1 MTDPAAP
8 GVAVLDNYWAPTLS
22 FALSL
27 GRRGVP
33 LHFYGRGAG
42 RWSRYCT
49 RRMSCPPLED
59 AERFIPWLE
68 ERVRSGEISRLAP
81 TSDLIAYY
89 LALLRHLFAPEVQRT
104 IAPLDEIEQC
114 LIKTRFASACQRIG
128 QAIPASFAP
137 EDPQGA
143 LAAAAQ
149 LGYPLILKPKSHLA
163 VGTDERGT
171 IVRDRRALL
180 AAFRTYPVVPG
191 QEAIARR
198 YPELLWPLLQRYI
211 PSARRRVYSVSGLK
225 DAQGGIVTAALSV
238 KRWQWPPDTGT
249 STSQVSHHDATI
261 LATGIAAVD
270 KLLSRGLFELELLL
284 DDSRL
289 LAIDLNPRAFGFM
302 ALDLALGNDL
312 PWLWYQ
318 STREVLTPLA
328 PRTSHP
334 VLEARF
340 SIPHAVGRGILRL
353 FGRRFPAG
361 PPRRH
366 DRGPH
371 GVLPMLGHWSDPL
384 PLLVSNVRLLRHP
397 GGLMR
402 PFVTA
407 ARQEKEAQ
415 RHAST
420 LARTA
425 LPDEP

>member
-49 RRMSCPPLED
+49 RRMSCPPVED
-59 AERFIPWLE
+59 AERFVPWLE

-89 LALLRHLFAPEVQRT
+89 LALLRHLFAPEVQRA
-104 IAPLDEIEQC
+104 IAPLAEIEQC
-114 LIKTRFASACQRIG
+114 LIKTRFTTACESVG
-128 QAIPASFAP
+128 QAVPASLAP
-137 EDPQGA
+137 EDPEGA

-180 AAFRTYPVVPG
+180 AAFRTYAVVPG

-198 YPELLWPLLQRYI
+198 YPELVWPLLQRYI
-211 PSARRRVYSVSGLK
+211 PSARRRVYSVSGFK

-249 STSQVSHHDATI
+249 SISQVSHHNATI
-261 LATGIAAVD
+261 IAAGIAAVD
-270 KLLSRGLFELELLL
+270 KLLSRGLFELELLA
-284 DDSRL
+284 DDSGL

-302 ALDLALGNDL
+302 ALDVALGNDL

-318 STREVLTPLA
+318 STRQVLTPLA
-328 PRTSHP
+328 PPTSHP
-334 VLEARF
+334 TLEARF

-361 PPRRH
+361 PRRRH
-366 DRGPH
+366 DGGSH
-371 GVLPMLGHWSDPL
+371 SVLPMLGHWSDPL
-384 PLLVSNVRLLRHP
+384 PLLVSNARLLRHP

-407 ARQEKEAQ
+407 ARQEREARQ
-415 RHAST
+415 HASIPASA
-420 LARTA
+420 AR
-425 LPDEP
+425 PDEA

>member
-1 MTDPAAP
+1 MADSAAP
-8 GVAVLDNYWAPTLS
+8 AVAVLDNYWAPTLS
-22 FALSL
+22 FAFSL
-27 GRRGVP
+27 GSRGIA

-49 RRMSCPPLED
+49 RRMPCPPVED
-59 AERFIPWLE
+59 AERFVPWLE

-81 TSDLIAYY
+81 TSDLIVYY

-104 IAPLDEIEQC
+104 IAPLGEIEEC
-114 LIKTRFASACQRIG
+114 LIKTRFASACQRVG
-128 QAIPASFAP
+128 QAVPSALAP

-143 LAAAAQ
+143 LAAAEQ

-163 VGTDERGT
+163 VGSHERGT
-171 IVRDRRALL
+171 VVRDRRALL
-180 AAFRTYPVVPG
+180 SAFRSYPVVPG
-191 QEAIARR
+191 QQVIARR
-198 YPELLWPLLQRYI
+198 YPELLWPLLQRYV
-211 PSARRRVYSVSGLK
+211 PSARRRVYSVSGFK
-225 DAQGGIVTAALSV
+225 DAQSGVVTAALSV

-249 STSQVSHHDATI
+249 STSQVSYNDATI
-261 LATGIAAVD
+261 TAAGIAAVD
-270 KLLSRGLFELELLL
+270 KLLSRGLFELELLS
-284 DDSRL
+284 DDSKL

-318 STREVLTPLA
+318 STRQVVTPLA
-328 PRTSHP
+328 PPASHP
-334 VLEARF
+334 MLEARF

-361 PPRRH
+361 PRWRH
-366 DRGPH
+366 GRVPH
-371 GVLPMLGHWSDPL
+371 RVLPMLGHWSDPL
-384 PLLVSNVRLLRHP
+384 PLLVSNARLLRHP

-415 RHAST
+415 QHAST
-420 LARTA
+420 PASGGA
-425 LPDEP
+425 CG